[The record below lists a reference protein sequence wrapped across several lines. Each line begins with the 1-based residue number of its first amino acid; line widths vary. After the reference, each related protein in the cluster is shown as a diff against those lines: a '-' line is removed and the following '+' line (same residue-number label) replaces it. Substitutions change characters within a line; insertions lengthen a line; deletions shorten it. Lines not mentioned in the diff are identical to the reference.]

1 MEFQQI
7 RGATVKITYGSGI
20 FLVDPFFA
28 AKDEYPPL
36 EAGPFPDK
44 RWPTVNLPMSIEEI
58 ISGIDAIIVTH
69 LHPDHLDEFAV
80 KALPKDIPL
89 FVQDE
94 TDATVIRQ
102 YGFEDVRV
110 LNYCGTKFG
119 YITMYRIDCLHGHP
133 ETTQKYYDA
142 GNLRETASGVVFEA
156 DNEKTFYLA
165 GDTIWYEKVDEAI
178 KKYRPEIIAVNGAD
192 AQFADS
198 GSIIMGLDDILQV
211 CKAAPEAKIIVT
223 HLDAVPHALVGR
235 KEVNELIAQHK
246 LFEQIV
252 VPDDG
257 EVCHFE
263 GKE

>member
-1 MEFQQI
+1 MKFQQI
-7 RGATVKITYGSGI
+7 RGASVKLTYAGKH
-20 FLVDPFFA
+20 FLIDPFLA
-28 AKDEYPPL
+28 PKDFYPPL
-36 EAGPFPDK
+36 TVCHFPDK
-44 RWPTVNLPMSIEEI
+44 RWPTVELCLPTDEIVKNL
-58 ISGIDAIIVTH
+58 DAVIVTH
-69 LHPDHLDEFAV
+69 MHPDHFDEFAAKV
-80 KALPKDIPL
+80 LPKNIVFFAQDEADAKAL
-89 FVQDE
+89 Q
-94 TDATVIRQ
+94 Q
-102 YGFEDVRV
+102 YGFENIKLLSYEGTRFDNVSLYRV
-110 LNYCGTKFG
+110 
-119 YITMYRIDCLHGHP
+119 DCLHGHP

-142 GNLRETASGVVFEA
+142 GNLREIASGIVFEA
-156 DNEKTFYLA
+156 DNEQTFYLV

-211 CKAAPEAKIIVT
+211 CQAAPEAKIIVT

-235 KEVNELIAQHK
+235 KEVNELIVQHK

>member
-7 RGATVKITYGSGI
+7 RGATVKITYRSRI

-36 EAGPFPDK
+36 EVGPFPDK
-44 RWPTVNLPMSIEEI
+44 RWPTVNLPMRIEEI
-58 ISGIDAIIVTH
+58 IAGIDAVIVTH

-94 TDATVIRQ
+94 TDATVVRQ
-102 YGFEDVRV
+102 YGFEDVRI
-110 LNYCGTKFG
+110 LSYCGTKFG
-119 YITMYRIDCLHGHP
+119 NITMYRIDGLHGHP

-156 DNEKTFYLA
+156 DNEKTFYLS

-211 CKAAPEAKIIVT
+211 CKAAPESKIIVT

-235 KEVNELIAQHK
+235 KEVKDFVQKNGLVN
-246 LFEQIV
+246 QIII
-252 VPDDG
+252 PDDG
-257 EVCHFE
+257 EIVIL
-263 GKE
+263 

>member
-7 RGATVKITYGSGI
+7 RGATVKITYGNSI

-44 RWPTVNLPMSIEEI
+44 RWPIVT
-58 ISGIDAIIVTH
+58 GIDAIIVTH

-80 KALPKDIPL
+80 KVLPKNIPL

-94 TDATVIRQ
+94 TDATVVRQ

-110 LNYCGTKFG
+110 LNYSGTKFG

-156 DNEKTFYLA
+156 DNEQTFYLV
-165 GDTIWYEKVDEAI
+165 GDTIWYEKVEVVI
-178 KKYRPEIIAVNGAD
+178 NKYHPKIIAVNGAD

-211 CKAAPEAKIIVT
+211 CQAAPEAKIIVT
-223 HLDAVPHALVGR
+223 HLDAVPHALVDR
-235 KEVNELIAQHK
+235 KKVKDFVQKNDLVNQVI
-246 LFEQIV
+246 I
-252 VPDDG
+252 PNDG
-257 EVCHFE
+257 EICNF
-263 GKE
+263 